1 MEPAHRRFIGCDRTR
16 GLAEA
21 SPWAGLRG
29 ETRFYRNPP
38 RAARAEDAVCGA
50 IRRTRDYN
58 GPMDDAS
65 LIDPA
70 RLAGASTR
78 AAREPFAFIVAEDQL
93 PAAARTGLKQD
104 FPRYSGA
111 GFFPYAPEDCGPSV
125 NRLVDEITAPAFAN
139 ALGERLGIPDLAG
152 YPTLVTICRSL
163 NKRHGT
169 IHTDSKSKVAT
180 ALLYLNES
188 WPDTSDGCFRFL
200 NRIDDIDDLAAPEV
214 KPLYGTIAAFRRAD
228 NSFHGHLP
236 YEGER
241 RVIQVAWLTS
251 EAEKTR
257 KTQRGKLSRL
267 FKKLFGG
274 LDRKLGAGRDRNAA
288 HRD

>member
-1 MEPAHRRFIGCDRTR
+1 MRAMTPAPI
-16 GLAEA
+16 
-21 SPWAGLRG
+21 
-29 ETRFYRNPP
+29 
-38 RAARAEDAVCGA
+38 
-50 IRRTRDYN
+50 
-58 GPMDDAS
+58 
-65 LIDPA
+65 IDPA
-70 RLAGASTR
+70 RLALASTR
-78 AAREPFAFIVAEDQL
+78 VSSEPFAFLVAGDQL
-93 PAAARTGLKQD
+93 AAQARIELDQD
-104 FPRYSGA
+104 FPRYEGA
-111 GFFPYAPEDCGPSV
+111 GFFPYAAEDCGPSV
-125 NRLVDEITAPAFAN
+125 NRLVEEITAPAFAN
-139 ALGERLGIPDLAG
+139 ALGERLGIPGLAD

-163 NKRHGT
+163 NRRHGT

-200 NRIDDIDDLAAPEV
+200 NRIDDIDDLAAPEI

-241 RVIQVAWLTS
+241 RVIQIAWLTS
-251 EAEKTR
+251 EAEKAR

-274 LDRKLGAGRDRNAA
+274 LDRKIGAGRDRNAA

>member
-1 MEPAHRRFIGCDRTR
+1 MKGI
-16 GLAEA
+16 EA
-21 SPWAGLRG
+21 S
-29 ETRFYRNPP
+29 RNCRDPAPP
-38 RAARAEDAVCGA
+38 CPP
-50 IRRTRDYN
+50 DYN
-58 GPMDDAS
+58 AIMNAAP

-70 RLAGASTR
+70 RLDNPATR
-78 AAREPFAFIVAEDQL
+78 VRHKPFAFLIADDLL
-93 PAAARTGLKQD
+93 PDAARTALASD

-111 GFFPYAPEDCGPSV
+111 GFFPYAAEDCGPSV
-125 NRLVDEITAPAFAN
+125 NRLVDEITARPFAD
-139 ALGERLGIPDLAG
+139 ALGRHLGIPELGG
-152 YPTLVTICRSL
+152 YPTLVTICRAL

-200 NRIDDIDDLAAPEV
+200 NRIDDIDDLAAPEI
-214 KPLYGTIAAFRRAD
+214 KPLYGALAAFKRSD

-241 RVIQVAWLTS
+241 RVIQIAWLTS
-251 EAEKTR
+251 EEEKAR